1 MEVPK
6 SVSWSYH
13 LEGYFKKIGEQSQA
27 YNYLHKRSEALY
39 SFRST
44 IIDLPVIVL
53 STIAGTLSIGSSQLF
68 GEGNERGAA
77 VGIGCLSLVV
87 GVLNTIGTYFSW
99 SKRAEAHRI
108 SSIEYA
114 KLYRFIQI
122 ELGLPR
128 HERMSPSDLL
138 KLVRETYERLT
149 EISPLIPP
157 PVINEFKKKVKD
169 YNGRVATPTEAN
181 GLSEIK
187 IYEDERV
194 GAEEKVEPPSPP
206 IQIPMSRTNRPSALA
221 LTEV

>member
-6 SVSWSYH
+6 LVSWSH
-13 LEGYFKKIGEQSQA
+13 NLEEFFKSTGERSQA
-27 YNYLHKRSEALY
+27 YHYLHKRSEALY

-44 IIDLPVIVL
+44 FIDLPVIVL

-77 VGIGCLSLVV
+77 VGIGCLSLIV
-87 GVLNTIGTYFSW
+87 GVLNTVGTYFSW

-128 HERMSPSDLL
+128 HERMAPSDLL

-157 PVINEFKKKVKD
+157 PIIKEFKHKVKE
-169 YNGRVATPTEAN
+169 YKGRVATPTEAN

-187 IYEDERV
+187 IYEDERACV
-194 GAEEKVEPPSPP
+194 ESAEEKNEPPLTP
-206 IQIPMSRTNRPSALA
+206 ISRTNRPSALA